1 MIGLRQMLWGVG
13 RGALGQRKIV
23 EGVEEVEKV
32 EKVEK
37 GAGRKEEVVFIRI
50 PSWLVH
56 RSFSEGGEGLGVG

>member
-32 EKVEK
+32 EK

-50 PSWLVH
+50 PSWLVR
-56 RSFSEGGEGLGVG
+56 RSESEGGEGLGVG